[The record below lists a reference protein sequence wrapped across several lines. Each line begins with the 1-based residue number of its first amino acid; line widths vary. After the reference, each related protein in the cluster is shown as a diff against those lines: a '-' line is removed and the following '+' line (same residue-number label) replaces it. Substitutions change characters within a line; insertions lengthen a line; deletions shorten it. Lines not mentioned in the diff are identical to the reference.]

1 MGAVPALFRNS
12 GSWAVIHGAQH
23 CGWVSGLAALV
34 PCQPQPVLPA
44 AARWVLVPCSYPVRC
59 GERTDSTAPCCVHDP
74 LGPIPSSSHPMPP
87 PIGSEDWCSS
97 TRCPQPFPAIQ
108 AATALPAAAGP
119 EPGFLLT
126 PILKG
131 NSRWIGR
138 FLETSQTRL
147 RLQTELLLFG
157 KEAQLRPA
165 PAVCA
170 PLPIAHP
177 PPLPPIALTASPR
190 SLSSCIALIPLFW
203 PPSVLL
209 QGAQSPAGTTAPGA
223 LGGWTERRVVGFARG
238 MWSELARKQ
247 SSPKSHP
254 IIFPN
259 QSTAKT
265 SFRFG

>member
-12 GSWAVIHGAQH
+12 GSWAVIHRAQH

-34 PCQPQPVLPA
+34 PCQPQPVLPT
-44 AARWVLVPCSYPVRC
+44 AARWVLVPCWYPARC

-177 PPLPPIALTASPR
+177 P
-190 SLSSCIALIPLFW
+190 SS
-203 PPSVLL
+203 S
-209 QGAQSPAGTTAPGA
+209 
-223 LGGWTERRVVGFARG
+223 
-238 MWSELARKQ
+238 
-247 SSPKSHP
+247 SHP
-254 IIFPN
+254 IDSLSPFLIVLHCTDPIVLAPLCAAPRCPEPCRYHC
-259 QSTAKT
+259 SG
-265 SFRFG
+265 SFGGLDRKKGRGLCKRRVIGAGTETKQP

>member
-1 MGAVPALFRNS
+1 MGL
-12 GSWAVIHGAQH
+12 
-23 CGWVSGLAALV
+23 
-34 PCQPQPVLPA
+34 
-44 AARWVLVPCSYPVRC
+44 
-59 GERTDSTAPCCVHDP
+59 STAGEFQGWQLWCRANLSRCSPPRPGECWCLAHTRWGVGRGLTAP
-74 LGPIPSSSHPMPP
+74 PRAVSMTRWAPIPSSSHPMPP

-177 PPLPPIALTASPR
+177 PPLPPIPLTASPR
-190 SLSSCIALIPLFW
+190 SLSSCIAPIPLFW